1 MSELW
6 EFAVIIRF
14 KLDYHVFTADSG
26 GKVIRLKHWNKIKP
40 WEFVL
45 VQIGTIRS
53 RNTKTR
59 KNLEER
65 AANWEQAERFD
76 RIQLCFPLLYV
87 SLGWVIHSVF
97 CSSFRNTDNMFWFMD
112 SFFAYFNYLLI
123 NLSALVAADTHT
135 MLQDARKHQRIII
148 ISFPKKSWVKGR
160 TACSLSCPLLSFSL
174 CSSSTETSEKEKDKC
189 ALPPDAESVCV
200 CVCHVSGQF
209 LSRSDFFFETKFFAN
224 ANWFILLPNFLYHDW
239 ISPSGPPSTL
249 LCPSPITAVI
259 DWLSCTEGEAQ
270 VKSGGGRRIINILQT
285 DLLGEMSRAAPQRKT
300 KRVDSGLT
308 CKSLLHSNERQ
319 ILWGRERKLYL
330 TIWIKGSQSCN
341 SLTGVH

>member
-1 MSELW
+1 MFL
-6 EFAVIIRF
+6 R
-14 KLDYHVFTADSG
+14 ADSG

-40 WEFVL
+40 WVFVL

-189 ALPPDAESVCV
+189 ALPPSLRVCV
-200 CVCHVSGQF
+200 CVCVTCPDSF
-209 LSRSDFFFETKFFAN
+209 WVALISFSR
-224 ANWFILLPNFLYHDW
+224 PNSL
-239 ISPSGPPSTL
+239 
-249 LCPSPITAVI
+249 
-259 DWLSCTEGEAQ
+259 Q
-270 VKSGGGRRIINILQT
+270 MQT
-285 DLLGEMSRAAPQRKT
+285 DLSFCQISFIMTELVSAALPALSSAR
-300 KRVDSGLT
+300 R
-308 CKSLLHSNERQ
+308 LLL
-319 ILWGRERKLYL
+319 LW
-330 TIWIKGSQSCN
+330 
-341 SLTGVH
+341 

>member
-1 MSELW
+1 MRGSTSGLLLFPFQKNPEWREELRVPSRVLSSPLA
-6 EFAVIIRF
+6 FA
-14 KLDYHVFTADSG
+14 
-26 GKVIRLKHWNKIKP
+26 P
-40 WEFVL
+40 
-45 VQIGTIRS
+45 
-53 RNTKTR
+53 
-59 KNLEER
+59 
-65 AANWEQAERFD
+65 
-76 RIQLCFPLLYV
+76 
-87 SLGWVIHSVF
+87 
-97 CSSFRNTDNMFWFMD
+97 
-112 SFFAYFNYLLI
+112 
-123 NLSALVAADTHT
+123 VA
-135 MLQDARKHQRIII
+135 QRPARK
-148 ISFPKKSWVKGR
+148 KKINVPS
-160 TACSLSCPLLSFSL
+160 
-174 CSSSTETSEKEKDKC
+174 
-189 ALPPDAESVCV
+189 PPTLRVCV

-259 DWLSCTEGEAQ
+259 DWLLCTEGEAQ

-285 DLLGEMSRAAPQRKT
+285 DLLGEMIRAEPQRKT